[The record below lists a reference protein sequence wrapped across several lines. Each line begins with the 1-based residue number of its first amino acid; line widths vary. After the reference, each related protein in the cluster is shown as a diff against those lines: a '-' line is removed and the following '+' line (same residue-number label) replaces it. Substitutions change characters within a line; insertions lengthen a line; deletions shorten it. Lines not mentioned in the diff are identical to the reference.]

1 VASEGNA
8 TALIAQGKDI
18 WMATSGPA
26 RVYRVSTPAASGQ
39 ALSPVFDSG
48 RIARWGRFLTIG
60 DEGSVRFSTRSGNT
74 STPDSTW
81 SEWKSVTPGQ
91 GVTSPSARYLQWRS
105 DLSGNASEVREVRVA
120 YAEVNQAPQIDDFT
134 AYPEPGKFYK
144 GEISP
149 RQDPVTQVLPGG
161 TRVQYSAPAPPP
173 GAPDVMPTWALGLR
187 PLQWHA
193 TDPNGDPLVAKLE
206 FRRAGASGW
215 TLIDENLE
223 ASPYT
228 WDTNG
233 LPDGN
238 YELRLTIDDS
248 EREGEDALSDE
259 MVIGPVTVDHS
270 PPTLLGVEARAQGH
284 DVVVTG
290 EARDAGLYV
299 GQVDVKIGNGDWMPA
314 RALDGLWDSPSER
327 FEVRLS
333 EIEAGDQTVWVRAA
347 DAVGNTATT
356 VTHVTVRP

>member
-1 VASEGNA
+1 
-8 TALIAQGKDI
+8 
-18 WMATSGPA
+18 MATSGPA
-26 RVYRVSTPAASGQ
+26 RVYRVSTQAASGE

-48 RIARWGRFLTIG
+48 RIARWGRFLAIG

-81 SEWKSVTPGQ
+81 SDWKSVTPGT
-91 GVTSPSARYLQWRS
+91 GVTSPAARYLQWRS
-105 DLSGNASEVREVRVA
+105 ELSGSSAAVREVRVA
-120 YAEVNQAPQIDDFT
+120 YAEVNQAPQIEDFT

-161 TRVQYSAPAPPP
+161 TRVQYSVPAPPP
-173 GAPDVMPTWALGLR
+173 NAPDVMPTWALGLR

-193 TDPNGDPLVAKLE
+193 TDPNGDPLLAKLE
-206 FRRAGASGW
+206 YRKVGATAW
-215 TLIDENLE
+215 TLIDGNLD

-233 LPDGN
+233 LEDGN
-238 YELRLTIDDS
+238 YELRLTVDDS
-248 EREGEDALSDE
+248 QREGTDGLSDQ

-270 PPTLLGVEARAQGH
+270 PPTLLNIQTKVEGR
-284 DVVVTG
+284 DVIVTG

-299 GQVDVKIGNGDWMPA
+299 GSVDVRVGGGDWLPA

-327 FEVRLS
+327 FEVRIS
-333 EIEAGDQTVWVRAA
+333 EVEVGAQTVWIRAA
-347 DAVGNTATT
+347 DAVGNTATIT
-356 VTHVTVRP
+356 TRVTVK